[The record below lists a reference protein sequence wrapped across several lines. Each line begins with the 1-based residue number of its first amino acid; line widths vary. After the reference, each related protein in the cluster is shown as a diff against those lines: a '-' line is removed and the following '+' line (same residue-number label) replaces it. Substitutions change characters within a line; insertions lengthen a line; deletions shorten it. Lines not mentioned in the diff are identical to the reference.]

1 MDLARQLCT
10 TDGCDKR
17 RRYGWA
23 MKKPIKCRE
32 HAETGMENVIP
43 YEKCKGS
50 DGDEVCTKR
59 PNYGWPGQKKRTHC
73 KAHCQPGMEDLNN
86 RKCGCP
92 DGTMAGCKLRPKFGF
107 PGERFEVFG
116 AHVASTLDSPPGF
129 NFGSG
134 SNFGLGVIAVRGRVI
149 ISG

>member
-10 TDGCDKR
+10 TEGCPKR

-43 YEKCKGS
+43 YEKCLGS
-50 DGDEVCTKR
+50 DGGDVCTKR

-92 DGTMAGCKLRPKFGF
+92 DGTMSGCKLRPKFGF
-107 PGERFEVFG
+107 PGACCLILSCKNPSKEASFEPLLLALQSFLAVWAG
-116 AHVASTLDSPPGF
+116 W
-129 NFGSG
+129 
-134 SNFGLGVIAVRGRVI
+134 SNV
-149 ISG
+149 